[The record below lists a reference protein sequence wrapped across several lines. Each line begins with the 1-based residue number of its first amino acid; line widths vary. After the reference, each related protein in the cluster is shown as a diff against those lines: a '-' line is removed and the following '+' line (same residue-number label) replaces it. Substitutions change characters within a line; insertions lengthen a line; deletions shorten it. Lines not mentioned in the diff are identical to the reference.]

1 MVGLPQEDLSVVLP
15 RQLDFGSGSGPI
27 GSRGGR
33 DVLGGAFT
41 TISPYGSRG
50 AEGWGLSE
58 FGYTKQD
65 EQDLFG
71 FEKLLEEKQ
80 KERAKIRKTPTRT
93 FDDGSTSFDLQA
105 YDKASD
111 EYNALNKQIYD
122 IRTKR
127 DAAISAANKA
137 KETEVA
143 SSGRATLGFGTRFGK
158 AQNPVFY
165 HELTHQLFKGLRAK
179 SADSFDK
186 YKQRVTTLFETDN
199 DGLADA
205 FDALNAG
212 YSSADVVYGRAYK
225 LDLLGYKQREE
236 IRKDPAAEEAKNLS
250 SLIKSGT
257 DAKKATQFRPINP
270 SFNEAMLKFYS
281 QEHLDKV
288 EDNGKEE
295 FLTTLV
301 EKMPVLD
308 QRLQG
313 ILDSTMTELLGG
325 AGIQRQQ
332 YAKGS
337 VGGVKGKTAQT
348 ISGIL
353 FSALQNNKPKT
364 DFADAHS
371 SVGKVLGV
379 PNVSKLLAEIE
390 KSYGVTSA
398 RFLDSGGENVVF
410 DIGNEILKISRTG
423 FGIQQIAKDVGF
435 KKKSV
440 AEIGNYQLPT
450 GLEHVSGY
458 RNVRTFGKLTAALQ
472 DKATTDDTEKG
483 VRDAELLQGKLAE
496 RGLYWIDAGAV
507 NMGYDTKGKPTII
520 DGMVLSKT
528 YMDKH
533 LSEDNI
539 EDMEGDSFGP
549 MWEWEKDVKKR
560 KGKPRFNVGGS
571 VQKYLDGGWVERMKT
586 QPKSVLESALQK
598 IQSAA
603 MFADDTG
610 AYVPSFNETGSL
622 SEAVS
627 SKELKDRFQALSMF
641 LTGKDPLGGRAGSGR
656 KRQSK
661 NALKDA
667 GGYNQQELLDSVLY
681 YQGGSGPLARAMVN
695 KDYIFADRE
704 EAYYTEDVV
713 NRLKAAAQYQAPK
726 KLYSGLGRGQYG
738 EILKDA
744 KIHESD
750 LANNPDQA
758 LAKLQGQTIDF
769 PTFLS
774 TSTLQKVA
782 KTFIGDPGAFMSI
795 DASQS

>member
-1 MVGLPQEDLSVVLP
+1 
-15 RQLDFGSGSGPI
+15 
-27 GSRGGR
+27 
-33 DVLGGAFT
+33 
-41 TISPYGSRG
+41 
-50 AEGWGLSE
+50 
-58 FGYTKQD
+58 
-65 EQDLFG
+65 
-71 FEKLLEEKQ
+71 
-80 KERAKIRKTPTRT
+80 
-93 FDDGSTSFDLQA
+93 
-105 YDKASD
+105 
-111 EYNALNKQIYD
+111 
-122 IRTKR
+122 
-127 DAAISAANKA
+127 
-137 KETEVA
+137 
-143 SSGRATLGFGTRFGK
+143 
-158 AQNPVFY
+158 
-165 HELTHQLFKGLRAK
+165 
-179 SADSFDK
+179 
-186 YKQRVTTLFETDN
+186 
-199 DGLADA
+199 
-205 FDALNAG
+205 
-212 YSSADVVYGRAYK
+212 
-225 LDLLGYKQREE
+225 
-236 IRKDPAAEEAKNLS
+236 
-250 SLIKSGT
+250 
-257 DAKKATQFRPINP
+257 
-270 SFNEAMLKFYS
+270 MLKFYS

-348 ISGIL
+348 ISGVL

-440 AEIGNYQLPT
+440 AKIGNYQLPT

-496 RGLYWIDAGAV
+496 RGLHWIDAGAV

-627 SKELKDRFQALSMF
+627 AKELKERFQALSMF

-704 EAYYTEDVV
+704 EEYDTEDVV

-795 DASQS
+795 DASQSEQKVLDILKAKKTSTKDVTEKGSRRLPGIDKLSDVKLSGYDLEKEFVLPPSIRFRINSAKIMKQAAKKVDDEGLTQEEYYAQLFDQPAQSFEYDLSNLANIKFGEGSEDFDINDIDYGKAATTSLGSVGFDLPKLDIKAQMLRSGGAVQRFVDG